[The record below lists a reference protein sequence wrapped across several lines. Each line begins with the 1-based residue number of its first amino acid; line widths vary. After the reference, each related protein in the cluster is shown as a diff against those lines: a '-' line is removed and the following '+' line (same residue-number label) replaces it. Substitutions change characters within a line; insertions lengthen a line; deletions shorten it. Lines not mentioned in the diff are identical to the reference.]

1 MNGPYI
7 AAVLVAG
14 VLIAG
19 CGSQGSASPPA
30 ASMAATATS
39 APTATSTPTP
49 APSPVG
55 GAAPDFTVDCGPL
68 AGDASTCLAVVGV
81 AASGLGVDHP
91 PVTGVAVRPL
101 EPDATPAPSPSPKP
115 AGSPT
120 VDIETFTLA
129 YWVGFSWTGGAM
141 SVPVSQ
147 VSQVSQTDADWLP
160 GLPLAA
166 TRIYR
171 VPSATRSWTE
181 PVPFAVK
188 AGAYYIDGTCSGS
201 GSTPGGAT
209 VVLQRLR
216 DDGAVLADVHR
227 VRCGPVELT
236 SVFGDK
242 VTLEAGLYRLAVEK
256 NTGGLDVR
264 LEPTA
269 TLN

>member
-1 MNGPYI
+1 MNGAHI

-19 CGSQGSASPPA
+19 CGSQGSASPPG

-49 APSPVG
+49 APTPV

-68 AGDASTCLAVVGV
+68 AGDVSTCLAVVGV

-129 YWVGFSWTGGAM
+129 YWVGFSWTGGAE

-147 VSQVSQTDADWLP
+147 VSPTDAGWLP

-188 AGAYYIDGTCSGS
+188 AGEYAISGVCVGS

-216 DDGAVLADVHR
+216 DDGTVLADVHR

-236 SVFGDK
+236 STFGDK
-242 VTLEAGLYRLAVEK
+242 VTLDGGLYRLAIEK